1 MSKHTE
7 SKKYTVESL
16 LRSPVEYYSAAVSIT
31 GAIWVWAF
39 PHWFLLTKIQ
49 TVTMGLLLCLW
60 GGYRFYQGLQ
70 ISLYPRRL
78 LSLSTFSM
86 STTQVPISSKQ
97 LYLGRGFRWRAHH
110 SQRLHAINQSK
121 NQHFMLPSRLYRLAR
136 TIEAMLPPS
145 HYLVRCLKSQS
156 RFNPVRPLPD
166 IGGKPWL
173 HGLGRYEEAI
183 YLPQHQRNGHILVL
197 GTTRVGKTRLASI
210 LINQDIRNG
219 EGVIVLDPKGD
230 LELMRDMYS
239 AAKVANRLDDMCCL
253 HAGFDAC
260 SARYN
265 PLAAFG
271 NISEVATRITTGI
284 NSGNGDDVF
293 TDFAWKYLNI
303 VACCLH
309 DMQESIT
316 YQRIAFF
323 VSHMND
329 LLVAYMHK
337 VIYPYHVD
345 LEQAIAQIKDQHDCK
360 FDSNGE
366 PVEPMSESEAMKKG
380 IDAWVSDTLA
390 QTQNNN
396 KPQASDE
403 QSQKPVPKTML
414 PARLLSLY
422 DASLLDK
429 NYFDKI
435 TANISPALD
444 KINQGS
450 SAGLFSFEQ
459 DGVYKMKEI
468 NLMDV
473 IKKRKIVYIG
483 LDAMSNK
490 TVATAIGKALVAD
503 LVSTVG
509 MLYKQSHSDN
519 DKPYSLCLHADE
531 FSDVITSQFVTLL
544 NKAGGA
550 GVKVVA
556 YSQTLQDIQAG
567 FNGSQALA
575 KMTEGNLNTLIML
588 RVKNKE
594 TAELLTHQ
602 LPEVDVTTQV
612 QVSSVSDTPHGSDG
626 VYFNTSNEDR
636 VQTSSIP
643 MLSVN
648 DMVSLPKG
656 QAFVF
661 VNGGELYKIRIPL
674 PTSDPN
680 TPKSMPA
687 LMHSLNRL
695 DHDAEAEN
703 DRQ

>member
-1 MSKHTE
+1 
-7 SKKYTVESL
+7 
-16 LRSPVEYYSAAVSIT
+16 
-31 GAIWVWAF
+31 
-39 PHWFLLTKIQ
+39 
-49 TVTMGLLLCLW
+49 
-60 GGYRFYQGLQ
+60 
-70 ISLYPRRL
+70 
-78 LSLSTFSM
+78 
-86 STTQVPISSKQ
+86 
-97 LYLGRGFRWRAHH
+97 
-110 SQRLHAINQSK
+110 
-121 NQHFMLPSRLYRLAR
+121 
-136 TIEAMLPPS
+136 MLPPS
-145 HYLVRCLKSQS
+145 HYLVRYLKSQS
-156 RFNPVRPLPD
+156 RFNPVRPLLD

-239 AAKVANRLDDMCCL
+239 AAKAANRLDDMCCL
-253 HAGFDAC
+253 HAGFATC

-265 PLAAFG
+265 PLAAFN
-271 NISEVATRITTGI
+271 NISEVATRITTGMGG
-284 NSGNGDDVF
+284 GNGDDVF

-323 VSHMND
+323 VSHMDD

-337 VIYPYHVD
+337 VIYPYYGD
-345 LEQAIAQIKDQHDCK
+345 LQQAINQLKNQHDCK
-360 FDSNGE
+360 FDSDGQ
-366 PVEPMSESEAMKKG
+366 PVEPMLESEAMKKG
-380 IDAWVSDTLA
+380 IAAWVSDVLL
-390 QTQNNN
+390 QTQDIDAQNAAE
-396 KPQASDE
+396 PQASDE
-403 QSQKPVPKTML
+403 QNQKRVPKVML

-429 NYFDKI
+429 KYYDKI

-450 SAGLFSFEQ
+450 AADLFSFEGE
-459 DGVYKMKEI
+459 GVHQMKEI

-473 IKKRKIVYIG
+473 ITQRKIVYIG

-509 MLYKQSHSDN
+509 LLYKQSHSDS
-519 DKPYSLCLHADE
+519 DKSYSLCLHADE

-567 FNGSQALA
+567 FGGNQALA

-626 VYFNTSNEDR
+626 VYFNTTNEDR

-661 VNGGELYKIRIPL
+661 VNGGELYKIRIPM
-674 PTSDPN
+674 PTSDPDA
-680 TPKSMPA
+680 PKSMSA

-695 DHDAEAEN
+695 DDNAEAEN
-703 DRQ
+703 TQQ